1 MKKILSIVVL
11 TILVINLSSC
21 MGKQNE
27 ENKKQNNTNIETTK
41 VDVDEKWINDIIEPL
56 LENK

>member
-27 ENKKQNNTNIETTK
+27 ENK
-41 VDVDEKWINDIIEPL
+41 
-56 LENK
+56 